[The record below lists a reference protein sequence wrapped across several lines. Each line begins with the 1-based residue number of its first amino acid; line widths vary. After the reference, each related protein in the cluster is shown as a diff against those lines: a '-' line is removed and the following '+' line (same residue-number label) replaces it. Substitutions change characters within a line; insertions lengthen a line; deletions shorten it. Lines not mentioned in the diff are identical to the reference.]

1 MGRIVF
7 GILPRLFKAERFIV
21 ATTDAPSAVCE
32 AIAHLLESAMIS
44 EQQIGGS
51 SWQNLDIRFN
61 VYQPDDFASTT
72 STRRITSGASVFLY
86 RALPNL
92 FHRNPSGDCLPDGRR
107 QYSKLPL
114 DLHLLITIWGDTPQS
129 QNRLLGWVMRTLE
142 DYRVIPASVLNV
154 GSNTPVFD
162 PDESVEL
169 FLSEMGY
176 EELLQV
182 WDMLGTGDLHYQIT
196 IPYLVRNLMI
206 KSRLVIPV
214 GEPVQVRTMDL
225 QRLEVG

>member
-1 MGRIVF
+1 M
-7 GILPRLFKAERFIV
+7 
-21 ATTDAPSAVCE
+21 T
-32 AIAHLLESAMIS
+32 S
-44 EQQIGGS
+44 EQQISGS
-51 SWQNLDIRFN
+51 SWQGLDIRFQ
-61 VYQPDDFASTT
+61 VYQPDDFSNAM
-72 STRRITSGASVFLY
+72 STRRVTSGASVFLY

-92 FHRNPSGDCLPDGRR
+92 FHRNPSGDRLPDGRR

-114 DLHLLITIWGDTPQS
+114 DLHLLVTIWGDTPQT

-142 DYRVIPASVLNV
+142 DYPLIPASVLNLV
-154 GSNTPVFD
+154 SNTPVFD

-169 FLSEMGY
+169 LLSEMGY

-206 KSRLVIPV
+206 ESRRVIPV
-214 GEPVQVRTMDL
+214 GEPVQVRTMDM
-225 QRLEVG
+225 QQLEVG